1 MKSVQNQSTLHV
13 LLASVIGTTI
23 EFFDFFAYGT
33 AAVLFFP
40 KLFFPA
46 SDPTSAL
53 LQSLATFSIAFFAR
67 PFGAALFGHFGDK
80 LGRKAT
86 LVVSLLTMGSCTVLI
101 GLLPTYASIGAFAP
115 LLLII
120 ARLGQGIALGG
131 EWAGAVLVAAE
142 NAPAGRRSLY
152 SAFPQFGSPLGFL
165 LSTAV
170 FYSLTKSL
178 DQDALLSWGW
188 RVPFLLSFFLVGVG
202 LYARLRLSETAEFRK
217 VLDEGSLFA
226 VPLSE
231 ILKNYKRDLA
241 VGTLFGALNFVL
253 FYLIAIFLLN
263 WGSSKLG
270 YSSADLL
277 AASMIGVL
285 CEIAA
290 VPISGLLAD
299 RIGARSVLI
308 LSSAAIGL
316 IGIFLPMLFERG
328 MEGVLALYIGAF
340 TFQGLNYGS
349 VSALLAAPFPAELR
363 YSGTAMAFN
372 LAGIVG
378 GSLVPFVAIQ
388 LANNYGLTAIGGYL
402 SCAALLSIAAL
413 MIARQRPSRLEL
425 ALPPSDDQPEA
436 RIRTTA

>member
-1 MKSVQNQSTLHV
+1 MKSAQNHSTVHV

-40 KLFFPA
+40 KLFFPT

-67 PFGAALFGHFGDK
+67 PFGAALFGHFGDRI
-80 LGRKAT
+80 GRKAT
-86 LVVSLLTMGSCTVLI
+86 LVVSLLTMGSCTVI
-101 GLLPTYASIGAFAP
+101 VGLLPTYASIGALAP
-115 LLLII
+115 LLLIV
-120 ARLGQGIALGG
+120 ARVGQGMALGG

-152 SAFPQFGSPLGFL
+152 SAFPQFGSPMGFV

-170 FYSLTKSL
+170 FYGLTRNL

-202 LYARLRLSETAEFRK
+202 LYVRLRLSETAEFKK
-217 VLDEGSLFA
+217 VLDEGIRFA
-226 VPLSE
+226 VPLTE
-231 ILKNYKRDLA
+231 ILKNYKRDLV

-253 FYLIAIFLLN
+253 FYLIAIFLLS
-263 WGSSKLG
+263 WGGSKLG
-270 YSSADLL
+270 YSSSDLL
-277 AASMIGVL
+277 AASIIGVL

-308 LSSAAIGL
+308 LSSAAIEL
-316 IGIFLPMLFERG
+316 TGIFLPILFERG
-328 MEGVLALYIGAF
+328 MDGVLVLYIAAF

-349 VSALLAAPFPAELR
+349 VSALLTAPFPSEVR
-363 YSGTAMAFN
+363 YSGTAMTFN
-372 LAGIVG
+372 LAGILG
-378 GSLVPFVAIQ
+378 GSLVPFVATQ
-388 LANNYGLTAIGGYL
+388 LANSYGLIAIGAYL
-402 SCAALLSIAAL
+402 SCAALISIAAL
-413 MIARQRPSRLEL
+413 MIAKPRPSRLEL
-425 ALPPSDDQPEA
+425 ALPPCDDQSDA
-436 RIRTTA
+436 RIRSTA